1 MSKDLIDLRQLS
13 KEQISSFFLQNG
25 LPKYRGSQIY
35 EWIWRKGV
43 TDFNMMTNLSIE
55 LRSLLINKFIIKNS
69 QLVCFQK
76 SKDGTIKNKIKL
88 YDGNYIESVLIPSN
102 NRTTA
107 CVSSQVGCSLDCK
120 FCATSKL
127 KRMRNLNF
135 DEIFDQIVLINN
147 QSIKVY
153 NKSLS
158 NIVFMG
164 MGEPLMNYNNVIKS
178 IKKITSSDGLAISP
192 KRITLSTSGIPKMI
206 KKISEECPKINL
218 ALSLHSAIE
227 NTRNK
232 IMPFTSNFP
241 LSELLDS
248 VKYWFEK
255 TKKLV
260 TYEYIVWK
268 NINDK
273 DVDIEALINFCKKSP
288 CKVNLINY
296 NAIGDSKFNNA
307 ENAIITKYVEHLKK
321 NNISVTIRKSRG
333 HDIDA
338 ACGQLAFK

>member
-1 MSKDLIDLRQLS
+1 
-13 KEQISSFFLQNG
+13 
-25 LPKYRGSQIY
+25 
-35 EWIWRKGV
+35 
-43 TDFNMMTNLSIE
+43 
-55 LRSLLINKFIIKNS
+55 
-69 QLVCFQK
+69 
-76 SKDGTIKNKIKL
+76 
-88 YDGNYIESVLIPSN
+88 
-102 NRTTA
+102 
-107 CVSSQVGCSLDCK
+107 
-120 FCATSKL
+120 
-127 KRMRNLNF
+127 
-135 DEIFDQIVLINN
+135 
-147 QSIKVY
+147 
-153 NKSLS
+153 
-158 NIVFMG
+158 MG
-164 MGEPLMNYNNVIKS
+164 MGEPLMNYNNVINS
-178 IKKITSSDGLAISP
+178 IKKITSGDGLAISP

-307 ENAIITKYVEHLKK
+307 DNAIITKYVKYLKK

>member
-1 MSKDLIDLRQLS
+1 MSKDLIDIRQLS

-135 DEIFDQIVLINN
+135 DEIFDQIVLILLEDRKRHNRLNN
-147 QSIKVY
+147 E
-153 NKSLS
+153 ND
-158 NIVFMG
+158 NIF
-164 MGEPLMNYNNVIKS
+164 
-178 IKKITSSDGLAISP
+178 
-192 KRITLSTSGIPKMI
+192 
-206 KKISEECPKINL
+206 
-218 ALSLHSAIE
+218 LSL
-227 NTRNK
+227 NLRNRNSR
-232 IMPFTSNFP
+232 PY
-241 LSELLDS
+241 LQGDHQLLI
-248 VKYWFEK
+248 KHF
-255 TKKLV
+255 
-260 TYEYIVWK
+260 YIH
-268 NINDK
+268 
-273 DVDIEALINFCKKSP
+273 F
-288 CKVNLINY
+288 
-296 NAIGDSKFNNA
+296 
-307 ENAIITKYVEHLKK
+307 
-321 NNISVTIRKSRG
+321 
-333 HDIDA
+333 
-338 ACGQLAFK
+338 

>member
-1 MSKDLIDLRQLS
+1 MSKDLIDIRQLS

-288 CKVNLINY
+288 CKVNLISY

>member
-1 MSKDLIDLRQLS
+1 MSKDLIDIRQLS
-13 KEQISSFFLQNG
+13 KEQISSFFQQNG

-69 QLVCFQK
+69 KLVSFQK

-135 DEIFDQIVLINN
+135 DEIFDQIVLINE
-147 QSIKVY
+147 QSLKVY
-153 NKSLS
+153 NKPLS

-178 IKKITSSDGLAISP
+178 IKKITSTDGLAISP

-206 KKISEECPKINL
+206 KKISEEYPKINL

-255 TKKLV
+255 TKRLV
-260 TYEYIVWK
+260 TYEYIIWK

-296 NAIGDSKFNNA
+296 NLIGDSKFNNA
-307 ENAIITKYVEHLKK
+307 ENAIIKKYVEHLKK